1 MGSWTGLE
9 PGRVVGALD
18 ISIYKN
24 KDGDLPGGQ
33 WLRLLGLI
41 AGGQGSIPGQGTRS
55 HVLQQRSCVPQVRPG
70 TNCTHP
76 KDDFPGKV
84 LTGISVLFVKH
95 FLTQCSINIT
105 YYSFF
110 NC

>member
-1 MGSWTGLE
+1 MGPLIF
-9 PGRVVGALD
+9 L
-18 ISIYKN
+18 SIKT
-24 KDGDLPGGQ
+24 KMGTSLVAQ

-70 TNCTHP
+70 TNCTPP